1 MHPLL
6 KKLQG
11 GDRRS
16 IGKSRDVVNEILSH
30 PRLFGVIF
38 DGMSNEDPLVRM
50 RCADAAEKITAL
62 RPGLL
67 QPYKRKLLW
76 KVAPIDQQEV
86 RWHVAQMISRLTLGR
101 RERREAAEILAGYLE
116 DDSRIVKTF
125 AMQALA
131 DLAQQDAELRPGVIR
146 TLKKLTRTGS
156 PAMRSRG
163 QKLLLSLGSR

>member
-6 KKLQG
+6 KELQG

-16 IGKSRDVVNEILSH
+16 IGKSREVVNEILSN
-30 PRLFGVIF
+30 PNLFGVVF
-38 DGMSNEDPLVRM
+38 DGMSNEDPLIRM

-67 QPYKRKLLW
+67 QPYKCKLLRE
-76 KVAPIDQQEV
+76 VAPIDQQEV

-101 RERREAAEILAGYLE
+101 RERREAAEILAGYLG

-131 DLAQQDAELRPGVIR
+131 DLAQRDAALRPGIIR
-146 TLKKLTRTGS
+146 TLRKLTQTGS

-163 QKLLLSLGSR
+163 RKLLLKLGPR

>member
-16 IGKSRDVVNEILSH
+16 IGKSRDVVNEILSD
-30 PRLFGVIF
+30 PSLFGVVF
-38 DGMSNEDPLVRM
+38 AGMSNEDLLVRM

-62 RPGLL
+62 RPDLL
-67 QPYKRKLLW
+67 HPYKRKLLRE
-76 KVAPIDQQEV
+76 VAPIDEQEV

-101 RERREAAEILAGYLE
+101 KERREAAGILMGYLE
-116 DDSRIVKTF
+116 DDSRIVKAF
-125 AMQALA
+125 SMQALA
-131 DLAQQDAELRPGVIR
+131 DLAQRDDELRPGIVR
-146 TLKKLTRTGS
+146 TLKKLTQTGS

-163 QKLLLSLGSR
+163 RKLLLKLASR